1 MFPGE
6 RTHDLAAFGTA
17 VVHPELPAAHGVLPF
32 MTACD
37 AAPYNLPLAP
47 ALNVVGRV
55 LFAIYCAKPFLCKL
69 GIRFMQVLLVR
80 GCFRLNPP
88 ADHATIVEV
97 AVRGLIRMMSVG
109 TNAYYQAIGLIGVS
123 AGVAIQFQYVWI
135 AVAIQTLVERKKPG
149 KWTVISSLL
158 VVVGSFF
165 ASGMADEVMTGGLT
179 MDPFGLFCSVIC
191 ALFYAIFIYFSGNV
205 APNAEPVS
213 KTFFGILGGFALVS
227 CLTPFNGGF
236 GFDAAALAPWG
247 LLMGIVMS
255 IIPVLFIVV
264 ANSLISG
271 SLVAVLTSSELPM
284 AVFAG
289 FILLHEGVTSF
300 IVFGVIVILGA
311 IALTQLDSKGKGT
324 DSGREADALAAKD

>member
-1 MFPGE
+1 MSPHSSKRVGGGAVLGALVAF
-6 RTHDLAAFGTA
+6 LAGCSFGLGGAISQIASAQGFSVMQVCFAQYACAA
-17 VVHPELPAAHGVLPF
+17 VVLAVLVIVKFHPT
-32 MTACD
+32 MTKKEMFQM
-37 AAPYNLPLAP
+37 
-47 ALNVVGRV
+47 ALLG
-55 LFAIYCAKPFLCKL
+55 AISSISSF
-69 GIRFMQVLLVR
+69 
-80 GCFRLNPP
+80 
-88 ADHATIVEV
+88 T
-97 AVRGLIRMMSVG
+97 
-109 TNAYYQAIGLIGVS
+109 YYQAIDLIGVS
-123 AGVAIQFQYVWI
+123 AGVAIQFQYVWM

-179 MDPFGLFCSVIC
+179 MDPFGLFCAVIC

-205 APNAEPVS
+205 APSAEPVS
-213 KTFFGILGGFALVS
+213 KTFFGVLGGFALVA

-311 IALTQLDSKGKGT
+311 IALTQLDNKGKGT
-324 DSGREADALAAKD
+324 GSGREADALAAKD